1 MKEFAMNTKLTDTVT
16 ETTGLDVTSQDVIAD
31 SGALRKG
38 RVNVVSVKSMLLVW
52 LYYPDDVGFYWDF
65 TTYEYLLKHQ
75 NVLECCKMS
84 VFRNLF
90 PLTPFGFFPNI
101 LFSPSTTPM

>member
-1 MKEFAMNTKLTDTVT
+1 MNTKLTDTVT

-52 LYYPDDVGFYWDF
+52 LYYPEYAEKLYTVIILSSLSTWVAP
-65 TTYEYLLKHQ
+65 YLLSAIH
-75 NVLECCKMS
+75 VG
-84 VFRNLF
+84 LF
-90 PLTPFGFFPNI
+90 NTYHESGPCSWIVESFQFFVRT
-101 LFSPSTTPM
+101 SEG